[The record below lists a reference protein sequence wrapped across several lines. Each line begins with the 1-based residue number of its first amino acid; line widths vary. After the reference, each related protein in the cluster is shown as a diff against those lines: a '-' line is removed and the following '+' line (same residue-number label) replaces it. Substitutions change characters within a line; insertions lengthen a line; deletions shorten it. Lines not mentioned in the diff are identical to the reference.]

1 MSKVRYEK
9 DESLLPTVTFFIN
22 LNSVAN
28 RNSSPSP
35 HLILFRYIRFPLII
49 ISFSVCTRASSSN
62 YSPNNPPTCE
72 QKVRI
77 PWQTGTPPDLTTRH
91 CLKKCENC
99 YTKHEK
105 DFDQTCPDQ
114 KKCCAYNFTKCRIPT
129 GPSIW
134 Q

>member
-9 DESLLPTVTFFIN
+9 DESLLLTVTFFIN

-62 YSPNNPPTCE
+62 YSPNNTPTCE

-77 PWQTGTPPDLTTRH
+77 PWKPGTPPHLTTRL
-91 CLKKCENC
+91 CLNECGTC

-105 DFDQTCPDQ
+105 NFDQACKYP
-114 KKCCAYNFTKCRIPT
+114 KKCCAFNFTKCPIPT